1 MYWSR
6 EKVSTLSPA
15 ARFDWE
21 GNEKG
26 GTRKAWRN
34 NQPSKTHTHKFS
46 ILFIEKKKE
55 ENTGTSNAR
64 YPRLLFRPS
73 LKKKNRLTLYLSVYQ
88 PHRPFKKN
96 VVILLNRA
104 PPQQFASIEKK
115 KRGDPYI
122 QCCVHKRTCF
132 GSHWIVLSTGWASA
146 CDNPSLRN

>member
-34 NQPSKTHTHKFS
+34 NQPSKTHTS
-46 ILFIEKKKE
+46 SLF
-55 ENTGTSNAR
+55 
-64 YPRLLFRPS
+64 YS
-73 LKKKNRLTLYLSVYQ
+73 LKKKKRKILG
-88 PHRPFKKN
+88 HRTH
-96 VVILLNRA
+96 VILVSYFVHRLKKKKKIDWLSTWVCISPIGLLKRTWSFSWIGPLPNSL
-104 PPQQFASIEKK
+104 PLLKK